1 MMSKLQEKNTG
12 LLTNVELKSSKGKII
27 YWVFFS
33 ILILACLVTLLPAI
47 WTVFTSLKDTK
58 EIYTSTSFFPK
69 HLSWDIAV
77 TRVRD
82 SWNQLKFGRSILNT
96 AYFSV
101 MQLIFKLTVCM
112 FAGYMFSKLK
122 PKGSTVVFALILW
135 TMMMPSQM
143 RTVPNFISFLSF
155 PFASRTEFGIGI
167 NLLDTYWPLWL
178 GGAVDAF
185 AIMLFKN
192 AFDSV
197 SDSIVE
203 AAMIDGANK
212 LKIFFRIMIPLCTP
226 IIIYESIMTLSG
238 AWSNF
243 FGPYL
248 IIQDTTK
255 QLLPAK
261 IFLMGNDGTV
271 KRNTYLMG
279 LIIGSIPQLII
290 FACFKKHIMG
300 GINVGGVKG

>member
-1 MMSKLQEKNTG
+1 MSKFQEKTTG
-12 LLTNVELKSSKGKII
+12 LLTNVDLKGTKGKLI
-27 YWVFFS
+27 YWIFFS
-33 ILILACLVTLLPAI
+33 ILILCCIITFLPAV
-47 WTVFTSLKDTK
+47 WTVFTALKAPN
-58 EIYTSTSFFPK
+58 EIYTSTKFFPEK
-69 HLSWDIAV
+69 ISLNIFF
-77 TRVRD
+77 TRISD
-82 SWNQLKFGRSILNT
+82 SWNQLKFGRSIINT
-96 AYFSV
+96 VYYSV
-101 MQLIFKLTVCM
+101 IAWALKITVCT
-112 FAGYMFSKLK
+112 FAGYTFSKLK
-122 PKGSTVVFALILW
+122 PKGSTVIFALILW

-143 RTVPNFISFLSF
+143 RTVPNYISFLSF

-192 AFDSV
+192 AFDAV

-203 AAMIDGANK
+203 AATIDGAGR
-212 LKIFFRIMIPLCTP
+212 LRIFFSVMIPLSVP
-226 IIIYESIMTLSG
+226 IIIYESIATLSG

-248 IIQDTTK
+248 IIQDTAK

-271 KRNTYLMG
+271 KMNTYLMG
-279 LIIGSIPQLII
+279 LIIGSMPQLLI
-290 FACFKKHIMG
+290 FAFFKKYIMG

>member
-1 MMSKLQEKNTG
+1 MSKFENKTTG
-12 LLTNVELKSSKGKII
+12 LLTNVDLKGTKGKII
-27 YWVFFS
+27 YWFFFAV
-33 ILILACLVTLLPAI
+33 LIVCCIITLFPAV
-47 WTVFTSLKDTK
+47 WTVFTSLKDPK
-58 EIYTSTSFFPK
+58 EIYTSTKFFPE
-69 HLSWDIAV
+69 HLSWNIFV
-77 TRVRD
+77 TRVCD

-96 AYFSV
+96 FYYSIV
-101 MQLIFKLTVCM
+101 QWVIKLTVCM
-112 FAGYMFSKLK
+112 FAGYTFSKLK
-122 PKGSTVVFALILW
+122 PKGSTMVFALILW
-135 TMMMPSQM
+135 TMMMPGQM
-143 RTVPNFISFLSF
+143 RMVPNYISYMSF
-155 PFASRTEFGIGI
+155 PFASKTEFGIGI

-192 AFDSV
+192 AFDGISN
-197 SDSIVE
+197 SIIE
-203 AAMIDGANK
+203 AATIDGAGK
-212 LKIFFRIMIPLCTP
+212 LRIFFIIMVPLCVP

-248 IIQDTTK
+248 IIQTTTK

-271 KRNTYLMG
+271 KQNTYLMG
-279 LIIGSIPQLII
+279 LIIGSIPQLLI
-290 FACFKKHIMG
+290 FAFFKKYIMG

>member
-1 MMSKLQEKNTG
+1 MSKFQEKTTG
-12 LLTNVELKSSKGKII
+12 LLTNVDLKGTKGKIL
-27 YWVFFS
+27 YWTFFT
-33 ILILACLVTLLPAI
+33 ILILSCVLTFLPAV
-47 WTVFTSLKDTK
+47 WTVFTALKDPN
-58 EIYTSTSFFPK
+58 EIYVSTSFFPK
-69 HLSWDIAV
+69 ELSWNIFV

-82 SWNQLKFGRSILNT
+82 SWDQLKLGRSILNT
-96 AYFSV
+96 LYFSIIAW
-101 MQLIFKLTVCM
+101 LIKLTVCM
-112 FAGYMFSKLK
+112 FAGYTFSKLK
-122 PKGSTVVFALILW
+122 PKGSTVVFAIILW

-143 RTVPNFISFLSF
+143 RTVPNFISYLSF

-197 SDSIVE
+197 ANAIIES
-203 AAMIDGANK
+203 ATIDGAGK
-212 LKIFFRIMIPLCTP
+212 LRVFFSIMVPLSVP

-248 IIQDTTK
+248 IIQDTRK

-261 IFLMGNDGTV
+261 IFLMSKDGTV
-271 KRNTYLMG
+271 KQNIYLMG
-279 LIIGSIPQLII
+279 LIIASMPQLLI
-290 FACFKKHIMG
+290 FAFFKKYIMG

>member
-1 MMSKLQEKNTG
+1 MSKFQGKTTG
-12 LLTNVELKSSKGKII
+12 LLTNVDLKGTKGKLI
-27 YWVFFS
+27 YWIFFS
-33 ILILACLVTLLPAI
+33 ILILCCIITFLPAV
-47 WTVFTSLKDTK
+47 WTVFTALKAPN
-58 EIYTSTSFFPK
+58 EIYTSTKFFPEK
-69 HLSWDIAV
+69 ISLNIFF
-77 TRVRD
+77 TRISD
-82 SWNQLKFGRSILNT
+82 SWNQLKFGRSIINT
-96 AYFSV
+96 VYYSV
-101 MQLIFKLTVCM
+101 IAWALKITVCT
-112 FAGYMFSKLK
+112 FAGYTFSKLK
-122 PKGSTVVFALILW
+122 PKGSTVIFALILW

-143 RTVPNFISFLSF
+143 RTVPNYISFLSF

-192 AFDSV
+192 AFDAV

-203 AAMIDGANK
+203 AATIDGAGR
-212 LKIFFRIMIPLCTP
+212 LRIFFSVMIPLSVP
-226 IIIYESIMTLSG
+226 IIIYESIATLSG

-248 IIQDTTK
+248 IIQDTAK

-261 IFLMGNDGTV
+261 IFLMGNHGTV
-271 KRNTYLMG
+271 KMNTYLMG
-279 LIIGSIPQLII
+279 LIIGSMPQLLI
-290 FACFKKHIMG
+290 FAFFKKYIMG

>member
-1 MMSKLQEKNTG
+1 MKKFQEKTTG
-12 LLTNVELKSSKGKII
+12 LLTNVDLKGTKGKII
-27 YWVFFS
+27 YWFFFA
-33 ILILACLVTLLPAI
+33 ILVISCLITFLPAI
-47 WTVFTSLKDTK
+47 WTVFTALKDPN
-58 EIYTSTSFFPK
+58 EIYASTKFFPEK
-69 HLSWDIAV
+69 LSWGIFV
-77 TRVRD
+77 TRVSD
-82 SWNQLKFGRSILNT
+82 SWTQLKFGRSILNT
-96 AYFSV
+96 LYFSIV
-101 MQLIFKLTVCM
+101 AWAFKLTVCT
-112 FAGYMFSKLK
+112 FAGYTFSKLK
-122 PKGSTVVFALILW
+122 PKGSAMVFALILW

-143 RTVPNFISFLSF
+143 RTVPNYISFLSF

-192 AFDSV
+192 AFDSI
-197 SDSIVE
+197 SNSIIE
-203 AAMIDGANK
+203 SATLDGAGK
-212 LKIFFRIMIPLCTP
+212 LKIFFSIMIPLSGP

-248 IIQDTTK
+248 IIQDTAK

-271 KRNTYLMG
+271 KQNTYLMG
-279 LIIGSIPQLII
+279 LIIASMPQLLI
-290 FACFKKHIMG
+290 FAFFKKYIMG

>member
-1 MMSKLQEKNTG
+1 MSKFKEKTTG
-12 LLTNVELKSSKGKII
+12 LLTNVDLKGTKGKLI
-27 YWVFFS
+27 YWLFFS
-33 ILILACLVTLLPAI
+33 ILIFACLITFLPAV
-47 WTVFTSLKDTK
+47 WTVFTALKDPN

-69 HLSWDIAV
+69 ELSWNIFI
-77 TRVRD
+77 TRISD

-96 AYFSV
+96 LYFSV
-101 MQLIFKLTVCM
+101 IAWAIKLSVCM
-112 FAGYMFSKLK
+112 FAGYTFSKLK
-122 PKGSTVVFALILW
+122 PKGSTVIFAIILW

-143 RTVPNFISFLSF
+143 RTVPNYMSYLSF
-155 PFASRTEFGIGI
+155 PFASKSEFGIGI

-192 AFDSV
+192 AFDAV
-197 SDSIVE
+197 SNSIIE
-203 AAMIDGANK
+203 SATIDGAGK
-212 LKIFFRIMIPLCTP
+212 LKIFFSIMIPLSVP

-248 IIQDTTK
+248 IIQDSKK

-261 IFLMGNDGTV
+261 IFLMGKDGTV
-271 KRNTYLMG
+271 KQNTYLMG
-279 LIIGSIPQLII
+279 LIIASIPQLLI
-290 FACFKKHIMG
+290 FAFFKKHIMG
-300 GINVGGVKG
+300 GINIGGVKG

>member
-1 MMSKLQEKNTG
+1 MSRFQEKTTG
-12 LLTNVELKSSKGKII
+12 LLTNVDLKGAKGKII
-27 YWVFFS
+27 YWAFFA
-33 ILILACLVTLLPAI
+33 ILIACCLITFLPAV
-47 WTVFTSLKDTK
+47 WTVFTALKDPN
-58 EIYTSTSFFPK
+58 EIYTSTKFFPE
-69 HLSWDIAV
+69 HLSLAIF
-77 TRVRD
+77 TERILD

-96 AYFSV
+96 FYFSV
-101 MQLIFKLTVCM
+101 VAWAIKLTVCT
-112 FAGYMFSKLK
+112 FAGYTFSKLK
-122 PKGSTVVFALILW
+122 PKGSTVVFVIILW

-143 RTVPNFISFLSF
+143 RTVPNYISFLSF
-155 PFASRTEFGIGI
+155 PFASKSEFGIGI

-185 AIMLFKN
+185 AVMLFKN
-192 AFDSV
+192 AFDSI

-203 AAMIDGANK
+203 AATIDGAGK
-212 LKIFFRIMIPLCTP
+212 LQIFFNVMIPLSVP

-248 IIQDTTK
+248 IIQDTRK

-261 IFLMGNDGTV
+261 IFLIGNDGTV
-271 KRNTYLMG
+271 KQNTYLMG
-279 LIIGSIPQLII
+279 LIIASMPQLLI
-290 FACFKKHIMG
+290 FAFFKKYIMG

>member
-1 MMSKLQEKNTG
+1 MSRFQEKTSG
-12 LLTNVELKSSKGKII
+12 LLTNVDLKGAKGRII
-27 YWVFFS
+27 YWSFFAV
-33 ILILACLVTLLPAI
+33 LIICCITTFLPAV
-47 WTVFTSLKDTK
+47 WTVFTALKDSN
-58 EIYTSTSFFPK
+58 EIYTSTKFFPEN
-69 HLSWDIAV
+69 LSWSV
-77 TRVRD
+77 FGTRISD
-82 SWNQLKFGRSILNT
+82 SWNQLKFGRSIINT
-96 AYFSV
+96 LYFSV
-101 MQLIFKLTVCM
+101 VAWALKLTVCM
-112 FAGYMFSKLK
+112 FGGYTFSKLK
-122 PKGSTVVFALILW
+122 PKGSTVLFAVILW

-143 RTVPNFISFLSF
+143 RTVPNYISFLSF
-155 PFASRTEFGIGI
+155 PFASKKEFGIGI

-192 AFDSV
+192 A
-197 SDSIVE
+197 SDSISDAIVE
-203 AAMIDGANK
+203 SATLDGAGK
-212 LKIFFRIMIPLCTP
+212 LRIFFNIMIPLSVP

-261 IFLMGNDGTV
+261 VFLMSNSGTV
-271 KRNTYLMG
+271 KQNTYLMG
-279 LIIGSIPQLII
+279 LIIASMPQLII
-290 FACFKKHIMG
+290 FAFFKKYIMG

>member
-1 MMSKLQEKNTG
+1 MRKFKEKTTG
-12 LLTNVELKSSKGKII
+12 LLTNVDLGGAKGKII
-27 YWVFFS
+27 YWFFFVT
-33 ILILACLVTLLPAI
+33 LILTCVLTFLPAV
-47 WTVFTSLKDTK
+47 WTVLTSLKGPK
-58 EIYTSTSFFPK
+58 EIYESTSFLPRE
-69 HLSWDIAV
+69 LSWNIFV
-77 TRVRD
+77 TRVSD

-96 AYFSV
+96 LFFSIIAWA
-101 MQLIFKLTVCM
+101 MKLSVCM
-112 FAGYMFSKLK
+112 FAGYAFSKLK
-122 PKGSTVVFALILW
+122 PKGSKIVFAIILW

-143 RTVPNFISFLSF
+143 RTVPNYISFLSF
-155 PFASRTEFGIGI
+155 PFASRKEFGIGI

-192 AFDSV
+192 AFDAISNA
-197 SDSIVE
+197 IVE
-203 AAMIDGANK
+203 SATIDGAGK
-212 LKIFFRIMIPLCTP
+212 MRVFFSIMIPLSVP

-261 IFLMGNDGTV
+261 VYLMSNSGTV
-271 KRNTYLMG
+271 KQNTYLMG
-279 LIIGSIPQLII
+279 LIIASIPQLVI
-290 FACFKKHIMG
+290 FAFFKKYIMG

>member
-1 MMSKLQEKNTG
+1 MSKFKEKTTG
-12 LLTNVELKSSKGKII
+12 LLTNVDLRGTKGKII
-27 YWVFFS
+27 YWIFFA
-33 ILILACLVTLLPAI
+33 ILILCCFLTFFPAL
-47 WTVFTSLKDTK
+47 WTVFTSLKDTN

-69 HLSWDIAV
+69 QLSWNIFV
-77 TRVRD
+77 TRVSD
-82 SWNQLKFGRSILNT
+82 SWNQLKFGRSIINT
-96 AYFSV
+96 FYFSIV
-101 MQLIFKLTVCM
+101 QWAFKLTVCT
-112 FAGYMFSKLK
+112 FAGYTFSKLK
-122 PKGSTVVFALILW
+122 PKGSKIVFALILW

-143 RTVPNFISFLSF
+143 RTVPNYISFLSF
-155 PFASRTEFGIGI
+155 PFASRTEFGVGI

-192 AFDSV
+192 AFDGISN
-197 SDSIVE
+197 SIVE
-203 AAMIDGANK
+203 AATIDGAGK
-212 LKIFFRIMIPLCTP
+212 LRIFFIIMVPLCVP

-271 KRNTYLMG
+271 KQNTYLMG
-279 LIIGSIPQLII
+279 LIIASIPQLVI
-290 FACFKKHIMG
+290 FAFFKKHIMG
-300 GINVGGVKG
+300 GINVGAVKG

>member
-1 MMSKLQEKNTG
+1 MSKFQEKTSG
-12 LLTNVELKSSKGKII
+12 LLTNVDLKGRKGKII
-27 YWVFFS
+27 YWTFFA
-33 ILILACLVTLLPAI
+33 ILMIACLLTFLPAV
-47 WTVFTSLKDTK
+47 WTVFTALKGPN
-58 EIYTSTSFFPK
+58 EIYTSTKFFPEQ
-69 HLSWDIAV
+69 LSWKIFV
-77 TRVRD
+77 TRVSD
-82 SWNQLKFGRSILNT
+82 SWNQLKFGRSIINT
-96 AYFSV
+96 LYFS
-101 MQLIFKLTVCM
+101 IIAWAIKISVCT
-112 FAGYMFSKLK
+112 FAGYTFSKLK
-122 PKGSTVVFALILW
+122 PKGSAAVFALILW

-143 RTVPNFISFLSF
+143 RTVPNYISYLSF
-155 PFASRTEFGIGI
+155 PFASRAEFGIGI

-192 AFDSV
+192 AFDAV
-197 SDSIVE
+197 SNSIIE
-203 AAMIDGANK
+203 SATLDGAGK
-212 LKIFFRIMIPLCTP
+212 LRIFFNIMVPLSVP

-271 KRNTYLMG
+271 KQNTYLMG
-279 LIIGSIPQLII
+279 LIIASMPQLLI
-290 FACFKKHIMG
+290 FAFFKKYIMG

>member
-1 MMSKLQEKNTG
+1 MRKFQEKTTG
-12 LLTNVELKSSKGKII
+12 LLTNVDLKGTKGKLI
-27 YWVFFS
+27 YWIFFA
-33 ILILACLVTLLPAI
+33 ILILCCIITFLPAV
-47 WTVFTSLKDTK
+47 WTVFTALKAPN
-58 EIYTSTSFFPK
+58 EIYTSTKFFPEK
-69 HLSWDIAV
+69 LSWNIFV

-82 SWNQLKFGRSILNT
+82 SWSQLKFGRSIINT
-96 AYFSV
+96 LYFS
-101 MQLIFKLTVCM
+101 IIAWTFKITVCT
-112 FAGYMFSKLK
+112 FAGYTFSKLK
-122 PKGSTVVFALILW
+122 PKGSAVVFALILW

-143 RTVPNFISFLSF
+143 RTVPNYISFLSF
-155 PFASRTEFGIGI
+155 PFASKTEFGIGI

-192 AFDSV
+192 AFDAV
-197 SDSIVE
+197 SNSIVE
-203 AAMIDGANK
+203 AATIDGAGK
-212 LKIFFRIMIPLCTP
+212 LRIFFSVMIPLSVP
-226 IIIYESIMTLSG
+226 ILIYESIATLSG

-261 IFLMGNDGTV
+261 IFLMSHDGTV
-271 KRNTYLMG
+271 KMNTYLMG
-279 LIIGSIPQLII
+279 LIIASMPQFLI
-290 FACFKKHIMG
+290 FAFFKKYIMG